1 MLSAPHP
8 FVWWAFHKPGP
19 IQKAFGD
26 MRVRNKQLAMPMSF
40 DGIAI
45 AGGIEDTFSNL
56 KLAAVSLIQIMENTQ
71 VIYGLGLLHST

>member
-1 MLSAPHP
+1 
-8 FVWWAFHKPGP
+8 
-19 IQKAFGD
+19 